1 MWTWNINIQEQR
13 THNLNSGLILMMVF
27 IISRIEKIIN
37 WFNIQSLPLVRKL
50 YARYDNDLAKG
61 KYTVVIRNSNIIN

>member
-61 KYTVVIRNSNIIN
+61 KYTVVIRNSNIMN